1 MTCAAGRTVESVTF
15 GGEEEANSWGSNAFD
30 WHSCSQAVADPSCC
44 IPDLHGA
51 GYPSS
56 AHLTGLHFC

>member
-30 WHSCSQAVADPSCC
+30 WHSCS
-44 IPDLHGA
+44 
-51 GYPSS
+51 
-56 AHLTGLHFC
+56 